1 MIVLM
6 DEQERLKELIEKP
19 KQPNVSEWVY
29 EVESFL
35 EESGEG
41 DSEAWVLIDRI
52 KLQGDAFQYCSNLV
66 ALLKQIYKKKYNNVK
81 APQVMKKKQIFI
93 AMMFSDATNGTYENA
108 YKATMHKL
116 GYDVMRIDEKEFTG
130 SIIGEITTEIQNS
143 IALIADLTGNR
154 GGVYYEAGIARGLQ
168 LCNHPI
174 KLILTCQQDFFVN
187 EKVHFDVSGDNI
199 ILYKNDEELKEK
211 LEKRLT
217 SVLQNVSNI

>member
-1 MIVLM
+1 M

-35 EESGEG
+35 EESDEG